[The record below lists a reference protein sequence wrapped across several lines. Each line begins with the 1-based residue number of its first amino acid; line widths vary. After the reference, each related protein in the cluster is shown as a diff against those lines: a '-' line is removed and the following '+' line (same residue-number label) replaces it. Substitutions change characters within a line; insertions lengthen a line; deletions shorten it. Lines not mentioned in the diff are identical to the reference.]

1 MSRINID
8 FVQDLLS
15 ALRLNDRAP
24 SARGAGAPARRLEQ
38 ACGKLSRPSGEAAR
52 IAAAAEALAAY
63 GELTAPEKADFF
75 RRLLVEEGAD
85 AAALRAAYARWEAAL
100 LARDAAAPAT
110 APVIATAKAPPAET
124 TEAGAPMLSVAP
136 EPAPDAPDPQALAEE
151 AAAAEAALVR
161 AAEPRRQELLR
172 ALNLCPGGT
181 IALVRMREDL
191 LAALRE
197 DRALA
202 AVDQDFAHLFRSWFN
217 RGFLVLREIDWNTP
231 AAILE
236 KIVAYEAVHEI
247 RDWDDLRRRL
257 DPPDRR
263 CFAFFHPATGDE
275 PLVFVEVAL
284 TDGVPGAIAP
294 VLSGGGAVAPRDA
307 DTAVFYSISNC
318 QKGLKGVSFGSF
330 LIKQVVQELSRE
342 LPGLKTFVTLSPAP
356 GFAAWLAEEG
366 TRDAGLAA
374 LDAALGDRGW
384 LTDEAARKALTPRA
398 EAAAA
403 RYFQDARTPDG
414 RPLDPVARF
423 HLGNGAALA
432 DVHWPADMSERGLA
446 QAHGVMVNYL
456 YDLDRIDARH
466 EAFSKDGTV
475 AMLAPVRKMAR
486 AADRAA

>member
-1 MSRINID
+1 SPPA
-8 FVQDLLS
+8 S
-15 ALRLNDRAP
+15 RAP
-24 SARGAGAPARRLEQ
+24 
-38 ACGKLSRPSGEAAR
+38 
-52 IAAAAEALAAY
+52 AAAFAMS
-63 GELTAPEKADFF
+63 D
-75 RRLLVEEGAD
+75 D
-85 AAALRAAYARWEAAL
+85 
-100 LARDAAAPAT
+100 
-110 APVIATAKAPPAET
+110 
-124 TEAGAPMLSVAP
+124 APMLSVAP
-136 EPAPDAPDPQALAEE
+136 ASAPAAAPAPAGTSDADADADARALAEA
-151 AAAAEAALVR
+151 AAAAEARLAR

-191 LAALRE
+191 LAALRK

-202 AVDQDFAHLFRSWFN
+202 AVDLDFAHLFRSWFN

-247 RDWDDLRRRL
+247 RDWADLRRRL

-294 VLSGGGAVAPRDA
+294 VLSGGGAVAPQDA

-366 TRDAGLAA
+366 AQDPGLAA
-374 LDAALGDRGW
+374 LGEALADRGW
-384 LTDEAARKALTPRA
+384 LSDEASRKALAPRVL
-398 EAAAA
+398 AAAA
-403 RYFQDARTPDG
+403 RYYHDAKGPGG
-414 RPLDPVARF
+414 RPFDPVARF

-432 DVHWPADMSERGLA
+432 ELHWPADLSERGLA
-446 QAHGVMVNYL
+446 QAHGLMVNYL
-456 YDLDRIDARH
+456 YDLEKIDARH
-466 EAFSKDGTV
+466 EAFSKDGAV
-475 AMLAPVRKMAR
+475 AMLGPVRKLVR